1 MCARLLWG
9 GPTRKNSA
17 ESPELD
23 FTPFPCPALIRDFC
37 GGSHKKKKVGGVTG
51 IGLHAVSM
59 SRLYDGHPRTKEEA
73 IKITVPYQSVPAGH
87 EMQVGKL
94 KLYEEDRRNLAALLK
109 VGMPYTNSIENIQ
122 KKCPPTERLGLLTK
136 KDLHNVSRDF
146 EVDESILHAED
157 AVSVDLQ
164 NKKKSA
170 ESPELDFTPFLPSL
184 KRKR

>member
-1 MCARLLWG
+1 
-9 GPTRKNSA
+9 
-17 ESPELD
+17 
-23 FTPFPCPALIRDFC
+23 
-37 GGSHKKKKVGGVTG
+37 
-51 IGLHAVSM
+51 M

-87 EMQVGKL
+87 EMQV
-94 KLYEEDRRNLAALLK
+94 E
-109 VGMPYTNSIENIQ
+109 MS
-122 KKCPPTERLGLLTK
+122 PTERLASGLLTK

-170 ESPELDFTPFLPSL
+170 ESPELDFTPFPPSL